1 MAVAESVGAVAFA
14 SDILTKMKTAA
25 KEERYEE
32 ADELGAVLDEVRLLL
47 SRSNEKG
54 ELGPDDKA
62 ELARIV
68 HDHIFPKSA

>member
-1 MAVAESVGAVAFA
+1 MA
-14 SDILTKMKTAA
+14 KMNTAA

-32 ADELGAVLDEVRLLL
+32 ANELGSVLEEVRLLL
-47 SRSNEKG
+47 SRSNEKC

-68 HDHIFPKSA
+68 HDHMFPKSA